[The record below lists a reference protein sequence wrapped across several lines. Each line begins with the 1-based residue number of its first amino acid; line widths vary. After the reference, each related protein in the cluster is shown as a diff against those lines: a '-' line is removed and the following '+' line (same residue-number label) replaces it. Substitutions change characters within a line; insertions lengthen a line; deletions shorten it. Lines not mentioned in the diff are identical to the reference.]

1 MAYTNLSSLTDRFG
15 TRMLIALTDRAE
27 VATDVIDVAVID
39 NAIAGADA
47 VIDGYLAKRYQLPL
61 AETPTLIAEL
71 SEEIAIWKLHRAAP
85 DPKIEEDYKA
95 AIRTLKDISA
105 GTIQL
110 DVAGVTPASTG
121 GTGARI
127 TDRERPLTADN
138 MKGFI

>member
-1 MAYTNLSSLTDRFG
+1 MDYTNLASLTDRFG

-27 VATDVIDVAVID
+27 IATGVIDVAVID
-39 NAIAGADA
+39 NAITGADA
-47 VIDGYLAKRYQLPL
+47 VINGYLAKRYQLPL
-61 AETPTLIAEL
+61 AEIPTLIAEL

-110 DVAGVTPASTG
+110 DIAGAPPASTG

-127 TDRERPLTADN
+127 TDRERPLTAVN